1 MKYKDNEKQG
11 VMEPV
16 IYETSL
22 INFKKA
28 KQDSIQKHPI
38 SINSLPDVFYKFTNI
53 LFCTF
58 CKILVE
64 QWDGTNTIEEL
75 L

>member
-38 SINSLPDVFYKFTNI
+38 SINSLPDVF
-53 LFCTF
+53 L
-58 CKILVE
+58 
-64 QWDGTNTIEEL
+64 
-75 L
+75 